1 MNMLHDSPRSQ
12 MLRIVMIS
20 PLPPEPAGESAYTA
34 KLITGL
40 TKHSNIQITAMC
52 GIGAKGIGPENEHV
66 KCLPVWQRRDLL
78 YPLKLLRLA
87 RLERPH
93 VVHVQFGPDGR
104 VYGGL
109 FGEPMLYLLV
119 LLRTCGIRT
128 TVTLHSTW
136 MHEQVEERFKRY
148 RILRRFSLIAPTL
161 FRLYM
166 RLLDLGTSSLQLS
179 TVRIDSTLRRRFLHE
194 WGYRKEKVLEIPHPC
209 EPPQRRA
216 NREEALESMGLVGK
230 SVILVIGFIRREK
243 GLEVALAAMSTLLR
257 AVPDSLLLIAGT
269 PLDKDG
275 ARYLMELKE
284 AATRFSVSEHTKF
297 DTRFIPEEEMH
308 SYVSAASVVIL
319 PYVESVGASGPAHRL
334 AGYGI
339 PILASDVGHHMREC
353 LGGNLVLFKAGD
365 PKDLAVRLEQVLSDS
380 SLAESIGQR
389 LQQYAATETWEVA
402 VERTLANYQST
413 LKLD

>member
-1 MNMLHDSPRSQ
+1 
-12 MLRIVMIS
+12 
-20 PLPPEPAGESAYTA
+20 
-34 KLITGL
+34 
-40 TKHSNIQITAMC
+40 
-52 GIGAKGIGPENEHV
+52 
-66 KCLPVWQRRDLL
+66 
-78 YPLKLLRLA
+78 
-87 RLERPH
+87 
-93 VVHVQFGPDGR
+93 
-104 VYGGL
+104 
-109 FGEPMLYLLV
+109 
-119 LLRTCGIRT
+119 
-128 TVTLHSTW
+128 
-136 MHEQVEERFKRY
+136 
-148 RILRRFSLIAPTL
+148 L

-216 NREEALESMGLVGK
+216 NREEALESMELVGK
-230 SVILVIGFIRREK
+230 RVILVIGFIRREK
-243 GLEVALAAMSTLLR
+243 GLEVALAAMSRLLG

-284 AATRFSVSEHTKF
+284 AATRFSVSDHTKF

-389 LQQYAATETWEVA
+389 LQQYAATETWEVG
-402 VERTLANYQST
+402 VERTLANYRST
-413 LKLD
+413 LKLN